1 MVKNDNIFVKIQI
14 EKDRHSGNLLLNIH
28 FNKDAPN
35 FSTDNNDISWS
46 PTFEEI
52 NFIEETFEMISN
64 CKSHNTLHRDKIK
77 NYESSLPLEK
87 ETEGPPEVET
97 ETKTET
103 FEHEKT
109 DDAENIPSP
118 TTKPEYN
125 DDERKIFVQ
134 ANEETIDEVLKRRT
148 GVIDDGLIVEADEKT
163 ILDKVLKQ
171 KKRKR

>member
-109 DDAENIPSP
+109 DDAENIPP
-118 TTKPEYN
+118 TTKPEYK
-125 DDERKIFVQ
+125 DDASKIFVQ

-148 GVIDDGLIVEADEKT
+148 GDVDDGLIVEADEKT

-171 KKRKR
+171 KKRKI